1 MIVTSP
7 PESIRKALA
16 SPNKTMLVDRYNRTF
31 TYMRVAV
38 TDRCQLR
45 CIYCMPAEGI
55 DFTPDERLLT
65 GDEILRII
73 GVGAALGV
81 NKVRFTG
88 GEPLL
93 RSDILEL
100 IRGAVST
107 PGITSVNLTSN
118 GLLVEDLAHELVEIG
133 LTGINISLDTLDET
147 KFAQIARRAR
157 LQKVLSGVK
166 SALEAGIPSVKLNV
180 VALKGFNDGEIGDF
194 AMLTKDDPITVRW
207 IELMPFDA
215 HQIWKTGRHMHAG
228 EIRTRLEALFPNL
241 EKAAGT
247 PTEHHI
253 YRIPGHLGKLAI
265 IPSYTRSLCENCD
278 RIRITA
284 DGCVRN
290 CLYSDNE
297 YSLRDRM
304 RNGGTDDE
312 LSRILRGAMWDKKVD
327 GWASQRANDTG
338 PEVHHRESM
347 TQIGG

>member
-1 MIVTSP
+1 MESP
-7 PESIRKALA
+7 SDTVL
-16 SPNKTMLVDRYNRTF
+16 MDRHNRVF

-55 DFTPDERLLT
+55 DFTPNDRLLR
-65 GDEILRII
+65 GDEIMRII
-73 GVGAALGV
+73 GIGAAMGI

-93 RSDILEL
+93 RPDILDL
-100 IRGAVST
+100 IRGTVNT
-107 PGITSVNLTSN
+107 QGVTSVNLTSN
-118 GLLVEDLAHELVEIG
+118 GLLVEDLADELAEIG
-133 LTGINISLDTLDET
+133 LTGINISLDTLNES
-147 KFAQIARRAR
+147 KFAQITRRAK
-157 LQKVLSGVK
+157 LEQVLSGVK

-180 VALKGFNDGEIGDF
+180 VALQGFNDDEIGEF

-228 EIRTRLEALFPNL
+228 KIQARLEELFPNM
-241 EKAAGT
+241 EKATGT
-247 PTEHHI
+247 TTEHNI
-253 YRIPGHLGKLAI
+253 YRIPGHMGKLAI

-297 YSLRDRM
+297 YSLRDHM

-312 LSRILRGAMWDKKVD
+312 ISRILRGAMWDKLID
-327 GWASQRANDTG
+327 GWASQRAQYTG
-338 PEVHHRESM
+338 PDVHHRESM